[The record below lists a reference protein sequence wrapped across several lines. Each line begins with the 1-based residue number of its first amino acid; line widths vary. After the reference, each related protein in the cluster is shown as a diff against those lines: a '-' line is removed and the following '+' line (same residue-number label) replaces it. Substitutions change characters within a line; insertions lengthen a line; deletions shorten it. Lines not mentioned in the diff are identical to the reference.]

1 MLLSFSWTIILLSI
15 GFQYM
20 REKQYKSDFLS
31 AQLQQYNRHL
41 LETVEEGLPYE
52 EYIAQHEKPFDNLRV
67 SIITLSGAVVYDNMI
82 PLDSLDSHIGRPEI
96 AEAYKH
102 GSATT
107 SGASRQATDASTS
120 TPPHAA
126 NESSCARP
134 YHIPP
139 H

>member
-67 SIITLSGAVVYDNMI
+67 SIITLLGAVAVCFFRGI
-82 PLDSLDSHIGRPEI
+82 FPVSF
-96 AEAYKH
+96 
-102 GSATT
+102 
-107 SGASRQATDASTS
+107 
-120 TPPHAA
+120 
-126 NESSCARP
+126 P
-134 YHIPP
+134 YSQ
-139 H
+139 